1 MEQVTIVITAD
12 TLMEYSSKFES
23 IDEADA
29 WLKEQK
35 EPLHDAL
42 MGHLSDELKYIEADD

>member
-12 TLMEYSSKFES
+12 TLMEHSNQFKS
-23 IDEADA
+23 IAEADA

-35 EPLHDAL
+35 EPLRDAL
-42 MGHLSDELKYIEADD
+42 MEHLSDELKYLDTDY